1 MAALAG
7 SDSGGSGASAAVG
20 SDAVG
25 FDDDPLQRVTD
36 GALEVLAGVARSEAK
51 LAAVKAEAV
60 AVFAAAT
67 AVLNGPVSSPQEA
80 TAQDRS
86 LVAEVGCVLAIGD
99 RAAGALLVESHALTT
114 SLPRCLAALQ
124 AGTISWA
131 HARTMVEQTA
141 SLDRAAAAI
150 MEAHFLDPD
159 APDAARGCPVGEM
172 PAYRFKAKARGWRE
186 RHHPE
191 SLEKRHAKSAAD
203 RRVEFWPDSDG
214 MAWVAGYLP
223 ADQASA
229 IRNRLTAIARGMQ
242 GPNETRTMPELCAD
256 IFSDG
261 LLNSG
266 AGINPGNS
274 SGGNGDGGGI
284 GGENSTGN
292 AGSTANGGHNSTGNG
307 AANST
312 GNGEANSSGGGEG
325 TAPGPSSSGIRA
337 QVLVTVPVFSL
348 MGLTEE
354 PAVLDGFGPIP
365 ASMARDLVANGAGSF
380 YRVLVD
386 PRDGAPLEIGRTS
399 YRVGKAMRNWLRL
412 RDSKCPFPGCN
423 NSSLDNEAD
432 HILAW
437 HKGGTT
443 GVSNLGQP
451 CPKHHKLRHTSS
463 WKPTPATKNEP
474 PGWTSPTGRHYKSEH
489 QDWEPPHWPE
499 QLKPEWLVDGCTVGG
514 AVAGGSIKGAQTGEF
529 LKEAVPGSA
538 MPVVYPSDL
547 DGADLYPEGQGIPEP
562 ALSQQIISWL
572 DEADDAVRFLDP
584 PDVDLPEDP
593 GVPENELPQDPFGEF
608 YLMLELEH
616 LRRQMPF

>member
-1 MAALAG
+1 MEKNPAVVQAEEAVEAAVAAFMAALAG
-7 SDSGGSGASAAVG
+7 GSTAGAAGGPDAAVG
-20 SDAVG
+20 PGAAAG
-25 FDDDPLQRVTD
+25 NDDDPVQRVAD
-36 GALEVLAGVARSEAK
+36 GALDVLAVVARSEAK
-51 LAAVKAEAV
+51 MAAVKAEAV

-67 AVLNGPVSSPQEA
+67 AVLNGPASSPQEA

-99 RAAGALLVESHALTT
+99 RAAGALLAESHALTT

-124 AGTISWA
+124 SGTISWA
-131 HARTMVEQTA
+131 HARTMVEQT
-141 SLDRAAAAI
+141 SCLDRAAAGAL
-150 MEAHFLDPD
+150 EAYFLDPD

-191 SLEKRHAKSAAD
+191 SLEKRHAKGVAD

-223 ADQASA
+223 AAQASA
-229 IRNRLTAIARGMQ
+229 IRNRLSAIARGMQ
-242 GPNETRTMPELCAD
+242 GPNEPRTMPELCAD

-266 AGINPGNS
+266 AGISAGNS
-274 SGGNGDGGGI
+274 S
-284 GGENSTGN
+284 ES
-292 AGSTANGGHNSTGNG
+292 
-307 AANST
+307 
-312 GNGEANSSGGGEG
+312 GEAYSPDGGEG
-325 TAPGPSSSGIRA
+325 TVPGPSSSVRA

-365 ASMARDLVANGAGSF
+365 ASMARKLLAEGADSF

-412 RDSKCPFPGCN
+412 RDGKCPFPGCN
-423 NSSLDNEAD
+423 NSSLDNDAD

-437 HKGGTT
+437 HQGGTT

-451 CPKHHKLRHTSS
+451 CPKHHKLRHSS
-463 WKPTPATKNEP
+463 GWKPTPATKTEP
-474 PGWTSPTGRHYKSEH
+474 PGWTSPSGRHYKSEH

-499 QLKPEWLVDGCTVGG
+499 QLKPEWLVDGSTVGGSMAGG
-514 AVAGGSIKGAQTGEF
+514 AVAGGSVAGGSIEGAQTGVF
-529 LKEAVPGSA
+529 LKQAIPSSAVP
-538 MPVVYPSDL
+538 VRDQSDL
-547 DGADLYPEGQGIPEP
+547 DAAVLYPEGQGIPQA
-562 ALSQQIISWL
+562 ALSQHIISLL

-616 LRRQMPF
+616 LRRQTPF